1 MLTYTYAEA
10 TQSLYAAVCRR
21 MLTYTYAAVTQ
32 SLGALIRNAA
42 FISPDVQQAG
52 VLVALAAGLRE
63 KDAKV
68 RRTYADVC

>member
-1 MLTYTYAEA
+1 
-10 TQSLYAAVCRR
+10 